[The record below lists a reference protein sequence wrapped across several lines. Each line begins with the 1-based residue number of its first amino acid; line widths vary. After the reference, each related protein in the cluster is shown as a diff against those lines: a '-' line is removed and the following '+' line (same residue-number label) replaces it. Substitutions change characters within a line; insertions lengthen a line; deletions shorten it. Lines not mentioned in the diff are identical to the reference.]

1 MKIKKISSAQ
11 CPLLLF
17 CIGRPWSEVST
28 LSLSLSEIWNPIRQ
42 SIFCWWIAYSK
53 CLTKWFRLGPEKNTL
68 INKCC
73 TASIMAKIVPWPPYD
88 ESDHYPHRESEEEDL
103 QLLHKGYFV
112 LFFSF
117 SFFFK
122 YLLFKVLSFVR
133 VYLFVFAMFSFLF
146 NKFHAFAQSKK
157 LVCRLE
163 FIKQN
168 QSGTFSVIMLRYKI
182 CTI

>member
-1 MKIKKISSAQ
+1 MPSAVILYW
-11 CPLLLF
+11 PALK
-17 CIGRPWSEVST
+17 WSINS

-112 LFFSF
+112 LFLFLF
-117 SFFFK
+117 LFFLNIYYSKFFPSYVFTYLSLQCCPS
-122 YLLFKVLSFVR
+122 YLLSFMP
-133 VYLFVFAMFSFLF
+133 LL
-146 NKFHAFAQSKK
+146 
-157 LVCRLE
+157 
-163 FIKQN
+163 N
-168 QSGTFSVIMLRYKI
+168 QRN
-182 CTI
+182 